1 MNSFQEVAIS
11 KWSWTILTMCTL
23 TLFISMNCLDM
34 IQLPTKMTN
43 ANRTL
48 QTFVDMPIVN
58 GVNCSLKLHWLQVFQ
73 KVQHWF
79 CFLKSKVSVSSIFLH
94 YIPLDQLIP
103 IIRVECQNEFPLSWS
118 QFGTMKCAK
127 NALTDWLI
135 SKTSIFMQAW
145 IISKRLRFQ
154 YGHE

>member
-11 KWSWTILTMCTL
+11 IWSWTILTMCTL

-73 KVQHWF
+73 KVKHWF

-103 IIRVECQNEFPLSWS
+103 IIRVECQNVLSNKIKFLFLS
-118 QFGTMKCAK
+118 QTSFMNKY
-127 NALTDWLI
+127 LTWEYLWR
-135 SKTSIFMQAW
+135 Q
-145 IISKRLRFQ
+145 
-154 YGHE
+154 